1 MNLSRVREEVGLE
14 GNVEEGRPT
23 EKEGPVKKSRI
34 FRQKEKPKCAVKAKT
49 RFQGKKKKKKNQQV
63 SNVLLGSQRRK
74 MEKGT

>member
-34 FRQKEKPKCAVKAKT
+34 IQTEGKTSVLSRQDK
-49 RFQGKKKKKKNQQV
+49 V
-63 SNVLLGSQRRK
+63 SR
-74 MEKGT
+74 